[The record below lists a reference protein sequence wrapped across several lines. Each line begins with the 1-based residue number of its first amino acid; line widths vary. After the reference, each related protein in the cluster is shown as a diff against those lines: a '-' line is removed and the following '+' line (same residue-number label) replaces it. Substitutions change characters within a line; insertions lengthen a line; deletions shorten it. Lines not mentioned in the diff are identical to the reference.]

1 VDRASTLVS
10 GAALLSSAV
19 IENVKLR
26 RLMNDARHSTSVD
39 VTIST
44 TVCVVRAWLIAD
56 LPPKL
61 RRQKIVIGAE

>member
-26 RLMNDARHSTSVD
+26 RLMNDARHGTLVD

-56 LPPKL
+56 LLPKL